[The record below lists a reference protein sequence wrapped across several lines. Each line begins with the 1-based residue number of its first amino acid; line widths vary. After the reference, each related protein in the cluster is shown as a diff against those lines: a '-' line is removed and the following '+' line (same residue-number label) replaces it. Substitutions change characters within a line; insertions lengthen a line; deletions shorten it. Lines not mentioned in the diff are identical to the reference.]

1 MTSSFSK
8 SSLFQVFPVH
18 TKTQSHGFKFKLKSV
33 FRDGLL
39 WTVSLTVG
47 INWSCVFKF
56 RQRGVFGPK
65 KLKKMK
71 DNGEAMYLTNATNR
85 ILTYPSGLSG

>member
-8 SSLFQVFPVH
+8 SSVFQVFPVH
-18 TKTQSHGFKFKLKSV
+18 TKTQSLGFKFKLKSV
-33 FRDGLL
+33 FRDGLP
-39 WTVSLTVG
+39 WTVGLTVE
-47 INWSCVFKF
+47 ISCVFKF
-56 RQRGVFGPK
+56 RQRGVFEPK

-71 DNGEAMYLTNATNR
+71 DNGEAMYLTNAANR